1 MTTADCDDALLVR
14 ALRVRQGDGVDVYAF
29 FLRGSDILR
38 VADIARIRR
47 DGDYV
52 LHGFQRDE
60 IKNHV
65 SGIVEYLNRG
75 SVIFPNAII
84 FALAP
89 EVRFTHSR
97 GPAPSGLQDIVHAG
111 TLSIPV
117 RPEGTRVAWI
127 VDGQQRSMALARAT
141 NREVVVPVVGFISDD
156 IDTHREQFILV
167 NKAKPLPSRLIDELL
182 PETTST
188 FPRELSANK
197 LPSELCNLLNQRSG
211 APFYKLIRRKSD
223 RQAEGR
229 VVIDTAVVKM
239 IRSSI
244 NSPTGALVPFKGSA
258 SAPADINSM
267 YRLLCVFWSAV
278 KDTFPD
284 AWGLSPVESRLM
296 HSAGIEAMG
305 HLMDRIVTR
314 SMEAENQEQ
323 FIRNSLERIAPH
335 CRWCSGVWEGSRKLW
350 NEIQSTP
357 SDIKALS
364 DELARIDFETLRRPA

>member
-1 MTTADCDDALLVR
+1 MTATDSEDPLLVR
-14 ALRVRQGDGVDVYAF
+14 AIRVRQGDNVDVYAF
-29 FLRGSDILR
+29 FLKGSDVRR
-38 VADIARIRR
+38 VADIARVRR

-60 IKNHV
+60 IKSHV
-65 SGIVEYLNRG
+65 NGIVEYLNRG

-89 EVRFTHSR
+89 EVRFTLSR
-97 GPAPSGLQDIVHAG
+97 GPAPSGLLDIVHAG

-127 VDGQQRSMALARAT
+127 VDGQQRSLALART
-141 NREVVVPVVGFISDD
+141 SNSDIVVPVIGFISDD
-156 IDTHREQFILV
+156 INTHREQFILV

-182 PETTST
+182 PETTSA
-188 FPRELSANK
+188 FPRELTANR

-211 APFYKLIRRKSD
+211 SPFHKLIRRKSD
-223 RQAEGR
+223 RQDEGR

-244 NSPTGALVPFKGSA
+244 NSPGGALVPFKGSA
-258 SAPADINSM
+258 AASPDVSSM
-267 YRLLCVFWSAV
+267 YRLLCVFWGAV

-284 AWGLSPVESRLM
+284 AWGLSPTESRLM

-314 SMEAENQEQ
+314 SIGAENPDQ
-323 FIRNSLERIAPH
+323 FIRDSLERIAPY
-335 CRWCSGVWEGSRKLW
+335 CRWCSGVWEGSRKSW
-350 NEIQSTP
+350 NEVQSTP
-357 SDIKALS
+357 SDIKTLS
-364 DELARIDFETLRRPA
+364 DELARIDFETLRRPV